1 MMVNTDIQEQY
12 AKVLTQSNTQGILVS
27 WEWNEATISWHVSIE
42 KTPVNA
48 MTPGEYEVLWRGEV
62 AP

>member
-1 MMVNTDIQEQY
+1 MMVSTDIQERHTI
-12 AKVLTQSNTQGILVS
+12 VWIQSDTQGILVS

-42 KTPVNA
+42 KTPVHT